1 MNVVRDITLRHND
14 DALFQGVWPMAP
26 TETVLA
32 TKGGT
37 GVGAGMAR
45 AGAQEPKS
53 VDLAVWLKKE
63 KIA

>member
-1 MNVVRDITLRHND
+1 
-14 DALFQGVWPMAP
+14 MAP
-26 TETVLA
+26 METVLA

-53 VDLAVWLKKE
+53 VDLAVKLKKE